1 MNDPI
6 LFWNAVA
13 IEANRIDHTESS
25 AEPRRGPTDSSRA
38 AALVH
43 LAMHDAYFG
52 VAGVSTIPGPGP
64 KRAWLIAPPAWTGGD
79 SPQRRSSAVAGA
91 AASMLSTLYSG
102 QRTWIETKLAEFAA
116 ADGVD
121 DGAFRFGQRVAEA
134 VLQTRIDEVTSAD
147 ADHVASP
154 ARGRHRVDPYNADQ
168 GYLGVHY
175 GRNPTL
181 AVTTFHNQAPP
192 PAIGTQLYGKHY
204 KEVLE
209 NGAKVAAKRTP
220 EETMIGLYWAYDG
233 ASGLGTPPRLYNQV
247 VREIAIGRNNTP
259 EQNARLFALANCA
272 MGDAGIHAWHWKY
285 AYDVWRPVIGI
296 REQDPSCGPAGTAD
310 KAITPP
316 ADPYWRPLGAP
327 RSNTRQPEFTPPF
340 PAYPSGHATFCAAA
354 LEVVR
359 LFYGH
364 VDAGT
369 KDTIG
374 FTFVSDE
381 HNGATTDQ
389 DGAPRTRHARRYD
402 SVAAAIYDNSVS
414 RVYLGVHWRFDGT
427 TGESVQA
434 MLTAS
439 DNIGGV
445 PLGRAIARDIVTSGM
460 QQQPMPP
467 RAPAN

>member
-13 IEANRIDHTESS
+13 IEANRIDHTEGSG
-25 AEPRRGPTDSSRA
+25 EPQRGPTASSRA

-52 VAGVSTIPGPGP
+52 VAGVSNIPGPGP
-64 KRAWLIAPPAWTGGD
+64 KRAYLLSPPTWGGAD
-79 SPQRRSSAVAGA
+79 SLLRRSAAVAGA
-91 AASMLSTLYSG
+91 AAKMLSTLYSG
-102 QRTWIETKLAEFAA
+102 QRTRIEAALAEFVAVA
-116 ADGVD
+116 GADD
-121 DGAFRFGQRVAEA
+121 AAFRFGQRVADA
-134 VLQTRIDEVTSAD
+134 VLLTRTSEVTDGD
-147 ADHVASP
+147 ADHAASP
-154 ARGRHRVDPYNADQ
+154 ARGSHRVDPYNSGQ
-168 GYLGVHY
+168 GYLGVRF
-175 GRNPTL
+175 GRNPTM
-181 AVTTFHNQAPP
+181 AVTTFHAQAAP
-192 PAIGTQLYGKHY
+192 PAIGTALYGKHY

-209 NGAKVAAKRTP
+209 NGAKVTAKRTP
-220 EETMIGLYWAYDG
+220 EETMVGLYWAYDG
-233 ASGLGTPPRLYNQV
+233 ANGLGTPPRLYNQV
-247 VREIAIGRNNTP
+247 VREIAISRNNTP
-259 EQNARLFALANCA
+259 EQNARLFALVNCA
-272 MGDAGIHAWHWKY
+272 LGDAGIHAWYWKY
-285 AYDVWRPVIGI
+285 AYDVWRPVLGI
-296 REQDPSCGPAGTAD
+296 REQDPSCGPAGVAD

-354 LEVVR
+354 FEVVR

-364 VDAGT
+364 DDAGT
-369 KDTIG
+369 KDTIA

-381 HNGATTDQ
+381 HNGTTTDQ
-389 DGAPRTRHARRYD
+389 DGAPRTRHARHYD

-427 TGESVQA
+427 TGESVQS

-439 DNIGGV
+439 DNVGGV
-445 PLGRAIARDIVTSGM
+445 PLGRAIARDIVTTGM
-460 QQQPMPP
+460 QQQPVPP